1 MLRYALSGD
10 FDKARVELNTLT
22 LVHGMSGEDVLV
34 QCYREA
40 VGMEIEDKKK
50 LRLIAQI
57 GDCNFR
63 IVEGAND
70 RIQLES
76 MLAKLA
82 LLGDGK

>member
-1 MLRYALSGD
+1 MLRCAISGD
-10 FDKARVELNTLT
+10 FEKARTELNTLT

-40 VGMEIEDKKK
+40 VSMDLDDKKK
-50 LRLIAQI
+50 LRLISQI
-57 GDCNFR
+57 GDCNYR

-70 RIQLES
+70 RIQLEA

-82 LLGDGK
+82 LLGEKA